1 MKKQQFISIFIIGFL
16 LYYFFDATVFSTIQN
31 KIAVLTKSKAV
42 GHILAY
48 TITLFPLFAIVLILH
63 QSVKGIADKLGLS
76 GNLFVGLLFAF
87 IVTLPSLVGYGLI
100 FNVNTGLS
108 IDTIVIN
115 TISSAFFEEIIYRA
129 FLIGQLYRYARLGFL
144 KSVIIGST
152 LFGLLHLYQSNDPN
166 ELIGIF
172 LITFLGSLFFFWIY
186 AEWKFN
192 LWTVIFL
199 HCLMNLYWLVF
210 DVNDNALGGINAN
223 LFRFGS
229 VILSIIVTILYKK
242 RMNIPF
248 EITMKKTL
256 KT

>member
-1 MKKQQFISIFIIGFL
+1 MKNQKFISIFVVGFL
-16 LYYFFDATVFSTIQN
+16 VYYFFDAILFSIIQN
-31 KIAVLTKSKAV
+31 KIAELTKSNAV

-48 TITLFPLFAIVLILH
+48 GITLFPLFATVSILH
-63 QSVKGIADKLGLS
+63 QSIKGITDKLGLS

-100 FNVNTGLS
+100 FDVNTGLS

-129 FLIGQLYRYARLGFL
+129 FLIGQLYRYTSLGFL
-144 KSVIIGST
+144 KSVILGSI
-152 LFGLLHLYQSNDPN
+152 LFGLVHLYQSNDPN
-166 ELIGIF
+166 ELMGIF

-199 HCLMNLYWLVF
+199 HCLMNLYWVVF

-229 VILSIIVTILYKK
+229 VFLSITITILYKK
-242 RMNIPF
+242 RKNIPF
-248 EITMKKTL
+248 EITTKTAY
-256 KT
+256 